1 MHSRAALE
9 QDGPALLSPEATQ
22 ALQRGIQTLESAL
35 AGDQVQLISAET
47 QNLSQASD
55 EFAAKRMD
63 QEVRKALTG
72 QSLDGVLG
80 EKPITA
86 D

>member
-1 MHSRAALE
+1 MQ
-9 QDGPALLSPEATQ
+9 QDGPALLSPDETQTLQLGIQ
-22 ALQRGIQTLESAL
+22 ALEAAL

-55 EFAAKRMD
+55 DFAAKRMD

-80 EKPITA
+80 QNQVTA
-86 D
+86 DEAH